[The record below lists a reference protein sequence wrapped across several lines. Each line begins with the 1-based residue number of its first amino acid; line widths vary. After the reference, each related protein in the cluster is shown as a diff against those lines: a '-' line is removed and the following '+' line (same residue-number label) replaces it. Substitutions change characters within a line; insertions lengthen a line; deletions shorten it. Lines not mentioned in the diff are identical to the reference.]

1 MIKKKNRGTL
11 VVISG
16 PSGVGKGT
24 ICNELKKIR
33 KHFWLS
39 ISATSRKPR
48 KGEVDGEN
56 YFFISKEE
64 FEERIKNN
72 DFLEYAIVHN
82 NDYYGTPKKEIEAHL
97 NSGDDVILEIDIE
110 GALKIKEKYP
120 ETLFIFILP
129 PSMDRL
135 IDRLIKRGTESKE
148 KIVKRFRKAYKEINE
163 VTKYNYVVVND
174 NLEKAVNKVNSIMTA
189 ERCRVDRIEEI
200 LLNNKEESIHEL
212 LVEKDLENKM
222 FELKED

>member
-39 ISATSRKPR
+39 ISATSRNPR

-56 YFFISKEE
+56 YFFISKKE

-72 DFLEYAIVHN
+72 DFLEYAVVHN

-97 NSGDDVILEIDIE
+97 NSGDDVITWNWYWRSFKNKR
-110 GALKIKEKYP
+110 KISRN
-120 ETLFIFILP
+120 FIYFYL
-129 PSMDRL
+129 
-135 IDRLIKRGTESKE
+135 T
-148 KIVKRFRKAYKEINE
+148 
-163 VTKYNYVVVND
+163 TKYG
-174 NLEKAVNKVNSIMTA
+174 
-189 ERCRVDRIEEI
+189 
-200 LLNNKEESIHEL
+200 
-212 LVEKDLENKM
+212 
-222 FELKED
+222 